1 MLLRVGGHEG
11 TNKQDSLMTQVH
23 NEADLDRIVCPRCGE
38 PIPVTAALQR
48 QIAERLRKELQ
59 QELVEQEQALAA
71 KRQGLE
77 EKEASLAEAETDFN
91 KRVHERVEQ
100 EKAKLEH
107 EAREAAKQELTLE
120 MEDLRTR
127 LREQEEKLG
136 EARTQELELRKR
148 ERALEEG
155 NKELQL
161 EVGRRINAERAAI
174 EEQAAKRIAEEHR
187 LKDLE
192 KEKQIGD
199 LRRQIDDL
207 KRKAEQGSQ
216 QLQGEVLEL
225 DLESLLRENFPFD
238 SVDPVPKGIAGA
250 DIVQRV
256 FTRTGV
262 CCGSI
267 VWESKRTKTWSNSW
281 IQKLKDDQR
290 DVKGDLAVLVSEA
303 LPNDV
308 TDFRLRDGV
317 WVASFDSTLALAA
330 VLREWL
336 ANVARTKMA
345 VEGKDEKLEL
355 LFSYLTGPQ
364 FRQRVEAILETFKA
378 MKEDLD
384 DEKRTTARRWAKREK
399 HIDKVIGNTAGMY
412 GDLQGLVGTSLQT
425 IPALEEGRV
434 DDEFTNEA
442 GAEHQP

>member
-1 MLLRVGGHEG
+1 
-11 TNKQDSLMTQVH
+11 MTQVH

-38 PIPVTAALQR
+38 AIPVTEALQR

-59 QELVEQEQALAA
+59 QELAEQEQALAA

-77 EKEASLAEAETDFN
+77 EKEANLAEAETDFN
-91 KRVHERVEQ
+91 KRLHERLEQ

-127 LREQEEKLG
+127 LREHEDKLA
-136 EARTQELELRKR
+136 EARKQELELRKR

-161 EVGRRINAERAAI
+161 EVVRRINAERAAI
-174 EEQAAKRIAEEHR
+174 EERAAKRILEEHR

-192 KEKQIGD
+192 QEKQIGD

-238 SVDPVPKGIAGA
+238 SVDPVPKGVAGA
-250 DIVQRV
+250 DIVQHV
-256 FTRTGV
+256 FTRTAV
-262 CCGSI
+262 SCGSI
-267 VWESKRTKTWSNSW
+267 VWESKRTKAWNNNW

-290 DVKGDLAVLVSEA
+290 EINADLAVLVSEA

-308 TDFRLRDGV
+308 TDFQPREGV
-317 WVASFDSTLALAA
+317 WVASFASVLALAT

-345 VEGKDEKLEL
+345 VEGKDEKLEF
-355 LFSYLTGPQ
+355 LFRYLTGPQ
-364 FRQRVEAILETFKA
+364 FRQRVEAILETFRA

-384 DEKRTTARRWAKREK
+384 DEKRIAARRWAKREM
-399 HIDKVIGNTAGMY
+399 HIDKVIANTAGMY

-434 DDEFTNEA
+434 YDEIANEA
-442 GAEHQP
+442 GEEHGA